1 MKKTLKIALGIF
13 CSFSIIISLFYS
25 TKENPRVYLN
35 NRVNLAYVNEEISH
49 KDFDNVLNLLKAAD
63 FEVGNNIKNSLKL
76 VKGIYIVSDS
86 SFISDK
92 KTVVGI
98 IDFGY
103 IYPILKLKLD
113 TYFDKV
119 DDMYSLKEYFR
130 RKYLNNSSFYL
141 KVEKGNFIVAKR
153 QKDIEKIL
161 KSEKY
166 FNQNLLK
173 ILDREKENNLGM
185 LILNLGKN
193 PLGGFNELVLTG
205 DVNENDEVAF
215 ATNIGGK
222 NDIIK
227 SFNQIEKDGLDGE
240 RSLEKNKLYLR
251 SSKDTELRSFLF
263 FLNYFFKNSLM
274 EKISSRISINSSK
287 DNLELKDIPKS
298 DIININIAKK
308 EFIYGWLD
316 IIIKNKFIGKIE
328 LKGIAKDRSL
338 KISTIVDEKTAINL
352 LKTAK

>member
-1 MKKTLKIALGIF
+1 MKKTLKVTLGIF
-13 CSFSIIISLFYS
+13 CSFSIIIMLFYS

-35 NRVNLAYVNEEISH
+35 NRVNLAYVNEDISH
-49 KDFDNVLNLLKAAD
+49 KEFDNVLHLLKVAD
-63 FEVGNNIKNSLKL
+63 FEVGNNIKNSLKF

-92 KTVVGI
+92 KTAVGI

-119 DDMYSLKEYFR
+119 EDMYSLKEYFR
-130 RKYLNNSSFYL
+130 KKYLNNSNLYL

-153 QKDIEKIL
+153 QKDIEKVL

-166 FNQNLLK
+166 LSQNLVK

-193 PLGGFNELVLTG
+193 PLGGFDELFLTG
-205 DVNENDEVAF
+205 DVNKKNEVSLT
-215 ATNIGGK
+215 TNIGGK

-227 SFNQIEKDGLDGE
+227 SFNQIENDGLYGE
-240 RSLEKNKLYLR
+240 KFVEKNKLYLR
-251 SSKDTELRSFLF
+251 SSKDAELRSFLF
-263 FLNYFFKNSLM
+263 FLNYFFKNSLL
-274 EKISSRISINSSK
+274 EKISSRISINDSK
-287 DNLELKDIPKS
+287 DGSDLKTIPQS
-298 DIININIAKK
+298 DILNINVGKK
-308 EFIYGWLD
+308 DFIYGWID
-316 IIIKNKFIGKIE
+316 IIIKDKFIGKME
-328 LKGIAKDRSL
+328 LKGIAKENSL
-338 KISTIVDEKTAINL
+338 RISTILDEKTATNL
-352 LKTAK
+352 LKTAR

>member
-13 CSFSIIISLFYS
+13 CSFSIIVILFYS

-35 NRVNLAYVNEEISH
+35 NRVNLAYVNEEVSH
-49 KDFDNVLNLLKAAD
+49 KDFDNVLHLLKRSG
-63 FEVGNNIKNSLKL
+63 FEVDNNLKISLKYI
-76 VKGIYIVSDS
+76 KGIYILSDS

-92 KTVVGI
+92 KNVVGI

-119 DDMYSLKEYFR
+119 DDMYCLKEYFR
-130 RKYLNNSSFYL
+130 RKYFNNSSFYL

-153 QKDIEKIL
+153 RKEIEKTL

-166 FNQNLLK
+166 LNQNLLK

-185 LILNLGKN
+185 LILNLAKN

-205 DVNENDEVAF
+205 DVNEKDEVALT
-215 ATNIGGK
+215 TNIGGK

-227 SFNQIEKDGLDGE
+227 SFNWIEDDGLDGE
-240 RSLEKNKLYLR
+240 RLFEKNKIYLR

-263 FLNYFFKNSLM
+263 FLNYFFKNSLI
-274 EKISSRISINSSK
+274 EKISSKISINSSK
-287 DNLELKDIPKS
+287 ENLELKDIPKT
-298 DIININIAKK
+298 DIINVNISKK
-308 EFIYGWLD
+308 EFVYGWLD
-316 IIIKNKFIGKIE
+316 IIIKDKFIGKIE
-328 LKGIAKDRSL
+328 LKGIAKENNL
-338 KISTIVDEKTAINL
+338 KISTILDEKTAINL